1 MKKNS
6 IQNCPLS
13 LLQTLLQLYVKV
25 PYLGELK
32 ESYNLFINILNKAK
46 ECRKRVEGEW

>member
-6 IQNCPLS
+6 LPHRPLS

-32 ESYNLFINILNKAK
+32 ESYNLFKNISNKAK
-46 ECRKRVEGEW
+46 ESRKRLEGEW